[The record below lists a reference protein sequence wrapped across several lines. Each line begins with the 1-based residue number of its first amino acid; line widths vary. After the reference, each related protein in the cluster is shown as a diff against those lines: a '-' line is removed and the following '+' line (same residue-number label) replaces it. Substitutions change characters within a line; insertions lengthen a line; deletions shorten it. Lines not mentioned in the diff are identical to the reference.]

1 MHNSQNRWLHSYPRA
16 GFSTHTQQPPETHT
30 WKTRHMSSVLLPFYH
45 HPDPHHLRHKCSS
58 LACAVT
64 SGLQITDTRAR
75 MSPTYTTY
83 VQNNVGQVQ
92 KVEQKPGFSIPRMN
106 VLPCTM
112 VMSFFWQI
120 LPKAPSALIIVIPS
134 TSQSL
139 AHDRSTISIFEWIN
153 EWMRAFFLSSLPI
166 ICHLIS
172 LCSKPLST

>member
-16 GFSTHTQQPPETHT
+16 GFSTHTQQPPETQT

-112 VMSFFWQI
+112 VMSSEVPFLTKFC
-120 LPKAPSALIIVIPS
+120 PKPHLLWLLLSPAP
-134 TSQSL
+134 T
-139 AHDRSTISIFEWIN
+139 
-153 EWMRAFFLSSLPI
+153 RAWHMI
-166 ICHLIS
+166 GVQ
-172 LCSKPLST
+172 